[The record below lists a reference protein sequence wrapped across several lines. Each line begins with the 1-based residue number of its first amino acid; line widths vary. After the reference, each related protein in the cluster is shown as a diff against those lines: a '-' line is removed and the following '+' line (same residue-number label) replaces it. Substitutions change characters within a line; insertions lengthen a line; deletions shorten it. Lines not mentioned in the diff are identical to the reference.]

1 MNVHPNND
9 NAIYYLLMF
18 PKITII
24 TVVHLGIYK
33 SVKLML
39 KLKLMLKIEA
49 KVYKLASTLWS
60 YLASSL
66 IIMLQL

>member
-33 SVKLML
+33 SVKLPN
-39 KLKLMLKIEA
+39 A
-49 KVYKLASTLWS
+49 KVETNA
-60 YLASSL
+60 
-66 IIMLQL
+66 QN